1 MPKRGTAMP
10 GGRSNSA
17 RPAKAWTQWHD
28 QAACAELSSRLF
40 YGHESESQAERTTRE
55 ESALAV
61 CETCPVLSPCRA
73 HAMNLPEMYGVWGG
87 TTEAHRKGERR
98 WSRAQRYDEARRA
111 S

>member
-28 QAACAELSSRLF
+28 QAACTDLSSRLF
-40 YGHESESQAERTTRE
+40 YGHESESPAEKATRE
-55 ESALAV
+55 ETALAV
-61 CETCPVLSPCRA
+61 CGTCPVRNPCRT

-87 TTEAHRKGERR
+87 TTEAHRKGARR
-98 WSRAQRYDEARRA
+98 WSRARQYDDARCA